1 MKTLSALLS
10 AALGAPVQRPAVL
23 VEVHFAAVQRWSSM
37 SSVNWNG
44 HTWAARDVAVENLS
58 VQPFK
63 VSGEL
68 VLGNLDDAAGAL
80 VLAQGV
86 KDRRI
91 VVYGYDAAALTDVAD
106 AVWLCTA
113 VGGPATVDT
122 REVRIGLRHRTE
134 YVQSPRGYVDAA
146 SGFTQMLP
154 ANTVLRINGIDY
166 RLER

>member
-1 MKTLSALLS
+1 LKTLSSLLS
-10 AALGAPVQRPAVL
+10 AALGAPVQRPALL
-23 VEVHFAAVQRWSSM
+23 VEMHFSTVQRWSSM
-37 SSVNWNG
+37 STVSWNG
-44 HTWAARDVAVENLS
+44 HTWTARDVSVENLS

-63 VSGEL
+63 VSGDL
-68 VLGNLDDAAGAL
+68 VLGNLDDVAGTL

-91 VVYGYDAAALTDVAD
+91 VVYGYDAAALADVAD

-113 VGGPATVDT
+113 VGASASVDT
-122 REVRIGLRHRTE
+122 REARIALRHRCE
-134 YVQSPRGYVDAA
+134 FVQSPRGYVDAA
-146 SGFTQMLP
+146 SGFTHMLP